1 METEKGSVK
10 KVAMQY
16 GLILGLVSIM
26 LAVVVYAM
34 GQTYEQPWWQGV
46 LGFVIMLLCIVYAIK
61 AFKIGNSGFLS
72 LGEALKV
79 GLAVALIAG
88 IMGVLFN
95 LFFSTVIEPDYTM
108 ILLDKAQ
115 SDMVAQNPNM
125 TEEQMELSMSITEK
139 MVSPGV
145 LAAIGIVA
153 SLFLGFIISL
163 ISGLIMK
170 VGKPEHLS

>member
-1 METEKGSVK
+1 
-10 KVAMQY
+10 
-16 GLILGLVSIM
+16 
-26 LAVVVYAM
+26 
-34 GQTYEQPWWQGV
+34 
-46 LGFVIMLLCIVYAIK
+46 
-61 AFKIGNSGFLS
+61 
-72 LGEALKV
+72 
-79 GLAVALIAG
+79 
-88 IMGVLFN
+88 
-95 LFFSTVIEPDYTM
+95 VIEPDYTM